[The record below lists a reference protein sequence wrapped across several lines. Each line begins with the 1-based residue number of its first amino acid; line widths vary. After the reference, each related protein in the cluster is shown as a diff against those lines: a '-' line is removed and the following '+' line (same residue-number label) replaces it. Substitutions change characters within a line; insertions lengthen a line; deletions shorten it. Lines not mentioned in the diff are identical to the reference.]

1 MGKLIPTIVGIIL
14 QVGIPYLL
22 YSTET
27 TFSPEVTTVLV
38 LIIPAFIAGLLAR
51 SDGDGA
57 SSGFLTVFI
66 PMFVF
71 SILLIFNALS
81 LLSSPV
87 SNILEVV
94 FVGLGGILT
103 LISGI
108 FLVIFSVILGI
119 LGAIIGAIGGFITGK
134 FAPSD

>member
-38 LIIPAFIAGLLAR
+38 LVIPAFIAGLLAR

-57 SSGFLTVFI
+57 ASGFLTVFI
-66 PMFVF
+66 PTFVF

>member
-1 MGKLIPTIVGIIL
+1 L
-14 QVGIPYLL
+14 Q
-22 YSTET
+22 E
-27 TFSPEVTTVLV
+27 
-38 LIIPAFIAGLLAR
+38 AMAMA
-51 SDGDGA
+51 A
-57 SSGFLTVFI
+57 SGFLTVFI
-66 PMFVF
+66 PTFVF

-94 FVGLGGILT
+94 FVGLGEILT

-119 LGAIIGAIGGFITGK
+119 LGAIIGAIGGFITSK